1 MFLVTRLVLTN
12 RSVLF
17 QNRVFALGTL
27 KFVFDIG
34 YFLQI
39 NDVALLTI
47 CWNFNLTYANESVRA
62 VHVNITWIIILFK
75 GPLKHESQILL
86 QWS

>member
-17 QNRVFALGTL
+17 QNRVFALGTQ

-34 YFLQI
+34 YFLKI
-39 NDVALLTI
+39 NDAALLTI
-47 CWNFNLTYANESVRA
+47 WNFNLTYANESVRA
-62 VHVNITWIIILFK
+62 VHVNIAWIIILFK